1 MQLMIIGMTMMVII
15 IIRIMKTIFMSDNDD
30 QSYLSMLV
38 TFIRWWLIS
47 IFWSDFNI
55 VGDKNDDDG
64 GVNEIG
70 GDDDDDDGVEE
81 GSYWL
86 SLQRWEVRKFVR

>member
-1 MQLMIIGMTMMVII
+1 MTTMIRV
-15 IIRIMKTIFMSDNDD
+15 F
-30 QSYLSMLV
+30 LLFSMLV

-55 VGDKNDDDG
+55 VGDKKDDDG
-64 GVNEIG
+64 GVNEVG

>member
-55 VGDKNDDDG
+55 VDDKNDDDG
-64 GVNEIG
+64 GVNEVG
-70 GDDDDDDGVEE
+70 GDDDDDGVEE